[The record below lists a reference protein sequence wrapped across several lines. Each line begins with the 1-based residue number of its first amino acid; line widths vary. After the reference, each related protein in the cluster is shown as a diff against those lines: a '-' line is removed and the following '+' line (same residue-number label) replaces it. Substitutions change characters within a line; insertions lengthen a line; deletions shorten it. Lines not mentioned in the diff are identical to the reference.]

1 MLTYF
6 ANRHLPTSAGNVDL
20 FARLSVLKV
29 VVLAAAA
36 ELLRL
41 AVEAVDE
48 MMLRNGSDDRD
59 RHLQAQGRRFAR
71 SFFGG
76 GQGGVRD

>member
-1 MLTYF
+1 MLTLF
-6 ANRHLPTSAGNVDL
+6 ANLHLPTSAGNADMC
-20 FARLSVLKV
+20 ARLSVLKV

-41 AVEAVDE
+41 AGESVDG
-48 MMLRNGSDDRD
+48 MMLLNGNDDPD

-76 GQGGVRD
+76 GQGGVGD